1 MTTPDAVSSEAQRI
15 RENYESIVQRVREC
29 GGDDVRVVAVTKT
42 FSAHAV
48 NAVVAAGC
56 SLIGENY
63 AQDLL
68 EKWPGV
74 DQGHRPEVH
83 FIGRLQSNK
92 VRSLAGI
99 VDVWQSVDR
108 ESIID
113 EIARRSP
120 NARIMLQVNA
130 TGEPDKGGCE
140 MNALAGLLQHSQVQ
154 GLTVV
159 GLMTVG
165 PTDGDIAVARRAFQ
179 ATAQQAHELGLREV
193 SMGMTADLELAI
205 ECGSTMV
212 RVGSAIFGDRPP
224 MTDK

>member
-1 MTTPDAVSSEAQRI
+1 MTTSDAVSSEAQRI
-15 RENYESIVQRVREC
+15 RENYEAIVRRVREC

-42 FSAHAV
+42 FSADAV

-108 ESIID
+108 QSIID
-113 EIARRSP
+113 EIALRSP

-140 MNALAGLLQHSQVQ
+140 MNALTGLFQHSQVH

-165 PTDGDIAVARRAFQ
+165 PTDGDIAVARRAFR
-179 ATAQQAHELGLREV
+179 ATVQRAHELGLHEV

>member
-1 MTTPDAVSSEAQRI
+1 M
-15 RENYESIVQRVREC
+15 
-29 GGDDVRVVAVTKT
+29 
-42 FSAHAV
+42 
-48 NAVVAAGC
+48 
-56 SLIGENY
+56 IGENY

-74 DQGHRPEVH
+74 DHGHRPEVH

-92 VRSLAGI
+92 VRSLAPI

-108 ESIID
+108 MSIID

-140 MNALAGLLQHSQVQ
+140 MNALTGLLQHCQVQ

-165 PTDGDIAVARRAFQ
+165 PTDGDIAVARQAFQ
-179 ATAQQAHELGLREV
+179 ATAQQALELGLREV

-205 ECGSTMV
+205 ECGSTMI

>member
-1 MTTPDAVSSEAQRI
+1 MTTSDEFSSEAQRI
-15 RENYESIVQRVREC
+15 RENYESIVRQVREC
-29 GGDDVRVVAVTKT
+29 GGVDVRVVAVTKT

-48 NAVVAAGC
+48 NAIVAAGC

-68 EKWPGV
+68 GKWPGV
-74 DQGHRPEVH
+74 DHGRRPEVH

-108 ESIID
+108 VSIID

-120 NARIMLQVNA
+120 NARIMLQVNS
-130 TGEPDKGGCE
+130 TGEADKGGCDI
-140 MNALAGLLQHSQVQ
+140 NALAGLLKHSELQ

-165 PTDGDIAVARRAFQ
+165 PTDGDIVVARRAFE
-179 ATAQQAHELGLREV
+179 ATAQQARELGLPEV

>member
-1 MTTPDAVSSEAQRI
+1 
-15 RENYESIVQRVREC
+15 
-29 GGDDVRVVAVTKT
+29 
-42 FSAHAV
+42 
-48 NAVVAAGC
+48 
-56 SLIGENY
+56 LIGENY

-92 VRSLAGI
+92 VRSLAHI

-120 NARIMLQVNA
+120 NARIMLQVNT

-140 MNALAGLLQHSQVQ
+140 MNAVTGLLQHSQVQ

>member
-1 MTTPDAVSSEAQRI
+1 MTTSDEFSSEAQRI
-15 RENYESIVQRVREC
+15 RENYEAIVRRVREC
-29 GGDDVRVVAVTKT
+29 GGVDVRVVAVTKT

-48 NAVVAAGC
+48 NAIVAAGC

-68 EKWPGV
+68 GKWPGV
-74 DQGHRPEVH
+74 DHGRRPEVH

-108 ESIID
+108 VSIID

-120 NARIMLQVNA
+120 NARIMLQVNS
-130 TGEPDKGGCE
+130 TGEADKGGCDI
-140 MNALAGLLQHSQVQ
+140 NALAGLLKHSELQ

-165 PTDGDIAVARRAFQ
+165 PTDGDTVVARRAFE
-179 ATAQQAHELGLREV
+179 ATAQQARELGLREV